1 MTNPYNSFDQGR
13 DDFHPNDEQ
22 APRPQSYAEYQESLN
37 NPQPKPQQHYADP
50 RGQGGQQS
58 FDPFQ
63 QQPMAG
69 TPARYAQQSG
79 LIRNPGQPK
88 SWVATVLLTAF
99 LGTWGAHNFYLG
111 YRNRAVTQLVMT
123 LVGYLTAIFLV
134 GFILMGVVAVWAFI
148 DFIRV
153 LLRSGEYGVDA
164 DGVPLT

>member
-13 DDFHPNDEQ
+13 DDYSNDEQ
-22 APRPQSYAEYQESLN
+22 TPRPQSYAEYQESLN
-37 NPQPKPQQHYADP
+37 SPQPNPRQQFSDP
-50 RGQGGQQS
+50 RGQGGQQAY
-58 FDPFQ
+58 DPFQ

-69 TPARYAQQSG
+69 APAPYAQQSG

-134 GFILMGVVAVWAFI
+134 GFILIGVVAVWAFV

-153 LLRSGEYGVDA
+153 LLRSGEYCVDS

>member
-13 DDFHPNDEQ
+13 DGFYSNEEE

-37 NPQPKPQQHYADP
+37 NPQPNPRQQFADP
-50 RGQGGQQS
+50 RGNIGQQAY
-58 FDPFQ
+58 DPFQ

-69 TPARYAQQSG
+69 APAPYAHQSG

-88 SWVATVLLTAF
+88 SWVATVLLTGF

-134 GFILMGVVAVWAFI
+134 GFVLLGAVAIWAFV
-148 DFIRV
+148 DFVRV